1 MNCVIYVDNDNIKFS
16 KYEKIILDKF
26 KNYNVTVK
34 IFINENDLSNLDHI
48 TKKKHNLFLC
58 NTPSKSKNSAD
69 ISLTIECVD
78 DIYSVKY
85 DTFIIISND
94 TDFIPLCKRIHT
106 ENKKCIL
113 CYDGNFHSYLNE
125 IYDET
130 YDLSE
135 LLKIDNEEKELE
147 KERQKEIIKQEEE
160 KKQQKIEKQIQM
172 ELKKNNEIKKIN
184 KLSQHK
190 KNQLSPILE
199 EIFNNNINKMAINQ
213 FQKILDK
220 KKIDYRKDALGHKIK
235 YKKYLQLFISN
246 NKYII
251 NELDYIFLKI

>member
-135 LLKIDNEEKELE
+135 LLKIDNEEK
-147 KERQKEIIKQEEE
+147 
-160 KKQQKIEKQIQM
+160 QQKIEKQELIRKQEEVNKQKQIEKQKQM
-172 ELKKNNEIKKIN
+172 ELNKNNEIKIIN

-190 KNQLSPILE
+190 KNQLSSILE
-199 EIFNNNINKMAINQ
+199 EIFNNNINKMSITQ
-213 FQKILDK
+213 FQKKLDK
-220 KKIDYRKDALGHKIK
+220 KQIDYRKDAMGNKIK
-235 YKKYLQLFISN
+235 YKKYLQQYISN
-246 NKYII
+246 KYLI
-251 NELDYIFLKI
+251 NELDYICLKI